1 MKSVQQFPFTGILA
15 YICGMRKPI
24 YLPIALFAFA
34 CLLITPNI
42 PAQTVENRSNDSI
55 SVAKHKD
62 WAVQCKKTNQG
73 TLQSCFMFQRILL
86 KDSEDS
92 LLRMTVDKPEDLTEP
107 RAVFAIPLG
116 TYVTPGI
123 KIKIDENEA
132 LDLEIEYCDKQG
144 CYAGILLDQSLLNSL
159 KRGRQVI
166 VLFQHRSRQTIK
178 LPISLM
184 GFSTGFAALN

>member
-1 MKSVQQFPFTGILA
+1 MP
-15 YICGMRKPI
+15 M
-24 YLPIALFAFA
+24 ALFAFA
-34 CLLITPNI
+34 CIIITSNI
-42 PAQTVENRSNDSI
+42 AAQTVENRSNDSV

-62 WAVQCKKTNQG
+62 WAVQCKKNSQG
-73 TLQSCFMFQRILL
+73 ALQSCFMFQRILL

-92 LLRMTVDKPEDLTEP
+92 LLRMTVDKPEDLTQP

-123 KIKIDENEA
+123 KIKIDQNQP

-144 CYAGILLDQSLLNSL
+144 CYAGILLDQSLLSSL
-159 KRGRQVI
+159 KRGSQVA
-166 VLFQHRSRQTIK
+166 VSFQHRSRQTIK

-184 GFSTGFAALN
+184 GFSTGFAALD